1 MMTREHRQEALCRA
15 YVQAVAAQ
23 AGATW
28 SKPDSDYGID
38 LSLRLVS
45 PVEGRRRD
53 VGAQIDLQLKS
64 TTQAI
69 VSETEVIYDLDVDT
83 YNDLRDV
90 DRPNLFV
97 LVLFVMP
104 PDAAL
109 WLSQA
114 AEQLCLR
121 HCAYWTSLRGFPL
134 TTKTSSIRIKI
145 PRSNIFSVEA
155 LAQLLQQARER
166 KRT

>member
-28 SKPDSDYGID
+28 SKPEADYGID
-38 LSLRLVS
+38 FSLRLVS
-45 PVEGRRRD
+45 SVEDRRRD

-64 TTQAI
+64 STQAI

-90 DRPNLFV
+90 DRATLFV

-104 PDAAL
+104 PDETH
-109 WLSQA
+109 WLSQGV
-114 AEQLCLR
+114 EQLCLR
-121 HCAYWTSLRGFPL
+121 HCAYWTSLRGLPP
-134 TTKTSSIRIKI
+134 TTKSRSVRIEI
-145 PRSNIFSVEA
+145 PRANIFSVEA
-155 LAQLLQQARER
+155 LLQLLQQARER

>member
-28 SKPDSDYGID
+28 SKSDSDYGID
-38 LSLRLVS
+38 FSLRLVS
-45 PVEGRRRD
+45 TVEGRRREA
-53 VGAQIDLQLKS
+53 GAQMDLQLKS
-64 TTQAI
+64 STQAI
-69 VSETEVIYDLDVDT
+69 VSEKEVIYDLDVDT

-90 DRPNLFV
+90 DRPILFV

-104 PDAAL
+104 PDEAL
-109 WLSQA
+109 WISQA

-121 HCAYWTSLRGFPL
+121 HCAYWTSLRGLPL
-134 TTKTSSIRIKI
+134 TTNTSSIRIKI
-145 PRSNIFSVEA
+145 LRVNIFSVEA
-155 LAQLLQQARER
+155 LVQLLQQAREG